1 MHFILVV
8 RQDISLR
15 NVWRNKLPYLIHFYD
30 QVKVLY
36 SIECEVCKP
45 YVLFYLRVSHS
56 FTQNGHAESH
66 GLIDEV
72 MLLHIF
78 THPFSELFMLGMLGM

>member
-1 MHFILVV
+1 
-8 RQDISLR
+8 
-15 NVWRNKLPYLIHFYD
+15 
-30 QVKVLY
+30 VLY
-36 SIECEVCKP
+36 SIEYEVYTP

-56 FTQNGHAESH
+56 FTQNGRAESH

-78 THPFSELFMLGMLGM
+78 THPFSELSMLGMLGMHIDVAISDS